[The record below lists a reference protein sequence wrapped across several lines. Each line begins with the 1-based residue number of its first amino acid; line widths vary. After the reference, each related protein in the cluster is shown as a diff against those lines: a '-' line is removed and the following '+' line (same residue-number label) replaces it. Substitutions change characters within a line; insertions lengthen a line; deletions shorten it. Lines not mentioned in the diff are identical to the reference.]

1 MQTSRSRPKARRP
14 DMTRRAALGGAL
26 LGALAAPGVAKAS
39 IRSLDEDTA
48 KRIMAVP
55 WAVAGPRASPP
66 AIHALVTNT
75 CPYSRAFMRDV
86 YPGLVRS
93 RPTGLLLAAVEGE
106 STTAVAG
113 AALRRDASVIESVF
127 AGRRPA
133 ERDLSDEEWDA
144 YDRAVQGTV
153 LIRDASVRAG
163 FAAFIPSFVWR
174 RSDGQWRIS
183 SGYSPQ
189 VWAPIASELAA

>member
-1 MQTSRSRPKARRP
+1 
-14 DMTRRAALGGAL
+14 
-26 LGALAAPGVAKAS
+26 
-39 IRSLDEDTA
+39 
-48 KRIMAVP
+48 
-55 WAVAGPRASPP
+55 
-66 AIHALVTNT
+66 
-75 CPYSRAFMRDV
+75 MRDS
-86 YPGLVRS
+86 YPSLVRS
-93 RPTGLLLAAVEGE
+93 RSAALLLAAVEGE

-144 YDRAVQGTV
+144 FDRAVQGTLLV
-153 LIRDASVRAG
+153 RDASVRAG

-174 RSDGQWRIS
+174 RPDGRWRIS

-189 VWAPIASELAA
+189 VWALIASELAA